1 MLEQYTKA
9 KFWKCALQV
18 NPAGY
23 ISYRGGDHGMTEAQY
38 NQELVRI
45 AKENEIKVI
54 GLADH
59 GNVDEVDAIRSLMNQ
74 HDILVFPG
82 FEIASSEKAHFVCLF
97 AENVTRD
104 ELIGYMAKLEIDANN
119 PTHPSKLSAQQI
131 FSKTEELNG
140 FAYAAHCTDDNG
152 VLYRKLNHVW
162 QNPLLKAAQIP
173 DTLDSLTNG
182 EGYGYQ
188 QILQNKTPDYKREQP
203 VAIINAKDVEKPET
217 LANPKAS
224 CLIKM
229 TRPSFESFKLAF
241 QDPESR
247 VRLNSD
253 ISEKYYSRIES
264 LKITGGYLDGVQI
277 DFSEHLNAVIG
288 GRGTGK
294 TTLLECIR
302 YALQLKPLGK
312 DAQKKHD
319 EIIKE
324 NLGKSKARIEMV
336 IRSSQMN
343 GKRFTV
349 ARRYGESA
357 SVKDES
363 GNLSTFA
370 PIDLLPRIEIY
381 GQSEIYEIAQDKTSQ
396 RQLLTRFLDAGQ
408 QDGEARIQESL
419 SKLAENRKKLI
430 EAQAIVASIED
441 EVALLPKLEEQTGQ
455 FKVLGLE
462 DKLKIVPLLE
472 TEKRLQNRAIEEE
485 CPNLDNTFQAVRD
498 SLPDTVFLSDSAI
511 DHLPHA
517 ESLRKMRS
525 VLGVLRGDAEAL
537 LNQWQQIY
545 ATAKATM
552 ASHAQALDAAIQQE
566 ESALEKTFKE
576 LPASEGKTGKE
587 IGFEFQRLLK
597 EIERIRPKK
606 TMIDNRTKVV
616 TELSRKRKAVLDE
629 LSSIR
634 ADRSAQFELSLKS
647 LNKRLSGK
655 LKLTV
660 KPEADRAPVIQ
671 FLLGCKLENVGEAR
685 LSWVREADDFSPVKL
700 AEMVRQYAE
709 IRRDGNLSAIGVEH
723 IEISMHFTENWKMT
737 QTVIDALSRLT
748 TEQLLQLEE
757 IELPGLISIE
767 LNTAHE
773 GVETFRPLDKLST
786 GQQCTAILHLLLLQ
800 NFDPLLM
807 DQPEDNLDNAFIA
820 DRIVTELRSAKI
832 ARQFIFATHNANIP
846 VFGDAEWIGVFEV
859 QEGQSKMPAE
869 SQGAIDVTQI
879 RDKAANILEGGKI
892 AFNQR
897 KAKYGY

>member
-1 MLEQYTKA
+1 MADKYTKA

-23 ISYRGGDHGMTEAQY
+23 IAYRGADHGMTESQY

-45 AKENEIKVI
+45 AKENKIKVI
-54 GLADH
+54 GLAHH
-59 GNVDEVDAIRSLMNQ
+59 GKVDGVDAIRTIMNAS
-74 HDILVFPG
+74 DILVFPG
-82 FEIASSEKAHFVCLF
+82 FEISTTEKAHFVCLF
-97 AENVTRD
+97 QENTSIDQLNRFLGALGLTDPANGVWPSNFGGND
-104 ELIGYMAKLEIDANN
+104 LLAKV
-119 PTHPSKLSAQQI
+119 
-131 FSKTEELNG
+131 EELGG
-140 FAYAAHCTDDNG
+140 FAFAAHCTNGSG
-152 VLYRKLNHVW
+152 VLRQKLTHVW
-162 QNPLLKAAQIP
+162 KNPLLKAVQIP
-173 DTLDSLTNG
+173 GVIDDLKSEGNGYHKILLNKDSNYLRDN
-182 EGYGYQ
+182 
-188 QILQNKTPDYKREQP
+188 P
-203 VAIINAKDVEKPET
+203 VAIINAKDVANPED
-217 LANPKAS
+217 LANPSAS

-229 TRPSFESFKLAF
+229 TRPCFESFKLAF

-247 VRLNSD
+247 VRLNTD
-253 ISEKYYSRIES
+253 VSETYYSRIES

-294 TTLLECIR
+294 STLLECIR
-302 YALQLKPLGK
+302 YALQLKPIGK

-319 EIIKE
+319 EIVKE
-324 NLGKSKARIEMV
+324 NLGKPSKGRIEMV
-336 IRSSQMN
+336 IRSSRMN
-343 GKRFTV
+343 GKSFTV
-349 ARRYGESA
+349 ARRYGESS
-357 SVKDES
+357 SVKDEN
-363 GNLSTFA
+363 GKLSTFT
-370 PIDLLPRIEIY
+370 PIDLLPGIEVY
-381 GQSEIYEIAQDKTSQ
+381 GQNEIYEIAQDKTSQ

-430 EAQAIVASIED
+430 EAQTAVASIED
-441 EVALLPKLEEQTGQ
+441 EVALLPKLEEQVGQ
-455 FKVLGLE
+455 FKVLGLD
-462 DKLKIVPLLE
+462 DKLKIIPLLE
-472 TEKRLQNRAIEEE
+472 TEKRLQKRAIEEE
-485 CPNLDNTFQAVRD
+485 CLNLDQSFQAVRD
-498 SLPDTVFLSDSAI
+498 SLPDTVFLSDTAI
-511 DHLPHA
+511 SHLPHA
-517 ESLRKMRS
+517 ESLRKIR
-525 VLGVLRGDAEAL
+525 VALDTLRGDAEAL
-537 LNQWQQIY
+537 LNQWQQKY
-545 ATAKATM
+545 ATAKAAM
-552 ASHAQALDAAIQQE
+552 VSIAQALDAEIQQDE
-566 ESALEKTFKE
+566 LALEKSFKE

-616 TELSRKRKAVLDE
+616 TELTRRRKAVLDE

-634 ADRSAQFELSLKS
+634 ADRSAQFERSLKN

-660 KPEADRAPVIQ
+660 KPEADRVPVIQ
-671 FLLGCKLENVGEAR
+671 FLLSCKLESVGEGR
-685 LSWVREADDFSPVKL
+685 LSWVREVDDFSPVKL
-700 AEMVRQYAE
+700 AELVRQGAGALRNATWG
-709 IRRDGNLSAIGVEH
+709 I
-723 IEISMHFTENWKMT
+723 TP
-737 QTVIDALSRLT
+737 TVADALSRLT
-748 TEQLLQLEE
+748 TEQVLQLEE
-757 IELPGLISIE
+757 IELPDLISIE

-773 GVETFRPLDKLST
+773 GAEVFRALNNLST

-800 NFDPLLM
+800 NLDPLLM

-879 RDKAANILEGGKI
+879 RDKAANILEGGKT

>member
-1 MLEQYTKA
+1 MSEQYTKA
-9 KFWKCALQV
+9 RFWKCALQV

-23 ISYRGGDHGMTEAQY
+23 IAYRGGDHGMTEEQY

-45 AKENEIKVI
+45 AKEHEIKVI
-54 GLADH
+54 GLANH
-59 GNVDEVDAIRSLMNQ
+59 GNVDGVEAIRSLMNK

-82 FEIASSEKAHFVCLF
+82 FEIASTEKAHFVCLF
-97 AENVTRD
+97 PENTSIDQLNRFLGALGLTNPANGVWPSNFSGKD
-104 ELIGYMAKLEIDANN
+104 LLAKV
-119 PTHPSKLSAQQI
+119 
-131 FSKTEELNG
+131 EELGG
-140 FAYAAHCTDDNG
+140 FAFAAHCTDDNG
-152 VLYRKLNHVW
+152 VLYQKLNHVW

-173 DTLDSLTNG
+173 GTLDDLTNG

-188 QILQNKTPDYKREQP
+188 QILQNKTPEYKREQP
-203 VAIINAKDVEKPET
+203 VAIINAKDVEQPET
-217 LANPKAS
+217 LTNPKAS

-229 TRPSFESFKLAF
+229 TRPCFESFKLAF

-247 VRLNSD
+247 VRLNTD
-253 ISEKYYSRIES
+253 VTEKYYSRIES
-264 LKITGGYLDGVQI
+264 LRITDGYLDGVQI
-277 DFSEHLNAVIG
+277 EFSEHLNAVIG

-294 TTLLECIR
+294 STLLECIR
-302 YALQLKPLGK
+302 YALQLKPIGK

-319 EIIKE
+319 EIVKE
-324 NLGKSKARIEMV
+324 NLGKPSKGRIELV
-336 IRSSQMN
+336 IRSSRMN
-343 GKRFTV
+343 GKSFTV
-349 ARRYGESA
+349 ARRYGEST
-357 SVKDES
+357 SVKDEN
-363 GNLSTFA
+363 GNLSTFT
-370 PIDLLPRIEIY
+370 PIDLLPGIEIY
-381 GQSEIYEIAQDKTSQ
+381 GQNEIYEIAQDKTSQ

-430 EAQAIVASIED
+430 EAQAAVASIED
-441 EVALLPKLEEQTGQ
+441 EVALLPKLEEQVGQ
-455 FKVLGLE
+455 LKVLGLE

-472 TEKRLQNRAIEEE
+472 TEKRLQKRAIEEE
-485 CPNLDNTFQAVRD
+485 GPNLDTAFQAVRD
-498 SLPDTVFLSDSAI
+498 SLPDTVFLSDAAI
-511 DHLPHA
+511 GHLPHA
-517 ESLRKMRS
+517 ENLRKMRAT
-525 VLGVLRGDAEAL
+525 LDALRGDAEAL
-537 LNQWQQIY
+537 LSQWQQKY

-566 ESALEKTFKE
+566 ESVLEKTFKE

-587 IGFEFQRLLK
+587 IGLEFQRLLK

-616 TELSRKRKAVLDE
+616 TELSRQRRAILDD

-634 ADRSAQFELSLKS
+634 ADRSAQFERSLKR
-647 LNKRLSGK
+647 LNKRLSSK

-685 LSWVREADDFSPVKL
+685 LAWVHEADDFSPVKL
-700 AEMVRQYAE
+700 AEMVRQYADA
-709 IRRDGNLSAIGVEH
+709 RRDDSEETFDAALVSLDFKKWGMTSTVE
-723 IEISMHFTENWKMT
+723 N
-737 QTVIDALSRLT
+737 ALLRLT
-748 TEQLLQLEE
+748 TEQLLKLEE
-757 IELPGLISIE
+757 IELPDLISIE

-773 GVETFRPLDKLST
+773 GAETFRPLDRLST

-800 NFDPLLM
+800 NLDPLLM

-879 RDKAANILEGGKI
+879 RDKAANILEGGKT